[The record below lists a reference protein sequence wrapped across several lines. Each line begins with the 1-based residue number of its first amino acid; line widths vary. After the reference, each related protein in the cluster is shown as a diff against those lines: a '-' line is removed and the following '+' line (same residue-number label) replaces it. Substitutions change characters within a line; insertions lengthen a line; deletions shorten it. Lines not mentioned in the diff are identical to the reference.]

1 MANWNTAAA
10 KHKKQADAQQKAA
23 VELRKLP
30 EARWGWLWGQNALPG
45 EKEFLTLLSCLRRPC
60 SWLGMLCEEGAAV
73 FSLRADVPGDEEAER
88 FFALDTRP
96 ADTQYDLALLNPPF
110 GYHRSPTYG
119 NRLENRIFLETL
131 RALRADGHCTA
142 VMPNGFLGRGAAVQA
157 LREELCETWHLTEV
171 LLLPLFVFPDK
182 QVYTSVL
189 RIAKRQE
196 DQEATSL
203 YDLRGCASAHELYAQ
218 YASGQPDAVLT
229 RQELWQQEYRLLP
242 QTDTAVEAP
251 PAVQR
256 QRLLREISELERR
269 TLQGSPTEQRTL
281 PPAQRRQ
288 LWTLNQRRYELLGW
302 EVSAFLPTVQTKPY
316 TGYQLFRLKNGE
328 RTVRDEP
335 DGTFTAYGASG
346 AYGKTARCSMKFAP
360 MIVIGRVGSGCGCI
374 YRAWSRGLLTHNA
387 IGVTDIDERV
397 LPEFLLALLCAARL
411 GRYRRGTG
419 QPYLTQGD
427 ILQRTYKVP
436 SLQDQQRFLQANG
449 PLLQSIRAAEHTM
462 EAI

>member
-1 MANWNTAAA
+1 MANWNTAVA
-10 KHKKQADAQQKAA
+10 KHAKQADAQQKAA
-23 VELRKLP
+23 VEQLKLP
-30 EARWGWLWGQNALPG
+30 EAQWGWLWGQKALPG
-45 EKEFLTLLSCLRRPC
+45 ETELLMLLSRIRRPC
-60 SWLGMLCEEGAAV
+60 SWLGMLCEEGADV

-96 ADTQYDLALLNPPF
+96 ADTQYDIALLNPPF
-110 GYHRSPTYG
+110 GYRRSPTYG

-157 LREELCETWHLTEV
+157 LRKELCETWHLTEV

-196 DQEATSL
+196 EQDATSL
-203 YDLRGCASAHELYAQ
+203 YDLRGCTSVRELYAQ

-229 RQELWQQEYRLLP
+229 RQALRQQEYRLLP
-242 QTDTAVEAP
+242 QTDTAEEAP
-251 PAVQR
+251 PTVQR
-256 QRLLREISELERR
+256 QRLLQEISELE
-269 TLQGSPTEQRTL
+269 QRTL
-281 PPAQRRQ
+281 LPAQRRQ
-288 LWTLNQRRYELLGW
+288 LWVLNQRRYALLGW

-328 RTVRDEP
+328 RTVRGEP
-335 DGTFTAYGASG
+335 TGTFTAYGASG
-346 AYGKTARCSMKFAP
+346 AYGKTTRCSMEFAP

-387 IGVTDIDERV
+387 IGVAAMDERV
-397 LPEFLLALLCAARL
+397 LPEFLLALLCAAQL

-419 QPYLTQGD
+419 QPYLTQED
-427 ILQRTYKVP
+427 ILQRTYKIP

-449 PLLQSIRAAEHTM
+449 PLLQIICAAEHTM